1 MPDTPREQRNGPSGG
16 LRSTV
21 VTGSVAR
28 AAIRSLRSV
37 RFVLTR
43 ILEAIL
49 AVIIVFEEWGWRPLA
64 AALASLAR
72 LAPVARLEAGI
83 TALPPY
89 PALLVF
95 AGPSLLVLPLKLAS
109 LWLIAHGQIVLATL
123 LFVGAKIVGTALV
136 ARIFQLTQ
144 PALMRLAW
152 FAWTYETIM
161 PWKAALI
168 ARVRASW
175 AWRFG
180 RLVKERIKRR
190 ARQVWHA
197 LRPAVE
203 PWAARLRAMFART

>member
-1 MPDTPREQRNGPSGG
+1 MPDTPPDPDEPRRS

-21 VTGSVAR
+21 VTGPVAR
-28 AAIRSLRSV
+28 AAIRIV
-37 RFVLTR
+37 RATR
-43 ILEAIL
+43 FTLVRTLEALL
-49 AVIIVFEEWGWRPLA
+49 AIIIVFEEWGWRPLA

-72 LAPVARLEAGI
+72 LAPVAKLEAGI
-83 TALPPY
+83 AGLPPY

-95 AGPSLLVLPLKLAS
+95 AGPSVLLLPLKLAS
-109 LWLIAHGQIVLATL
+109 LWLIANGQIVFATL

-152 FAWTYETIM
+152 FAWTYETVM

-190 ARQVWHA
+190 ARAVWHA
-197 LRPAVE
+197 LRPSLE
-203 PWAARLRAMFART
+203 PWIARLRGLFGRA

>member
-1 MPDTPREQRNGPSGG
+1 MPDPRVPH
-16 LRSTV
+16 
-21 VTGSVAR
+21 
-28 AAIRSLRSV
+28 RSLRATVITGPVGRAALRALRAV
-37 RFVLTR
+37 RFTLIRT
-43 ILEAIL
+43 LEALL
-49 AVIIVFEEWGWRPLA
+49 AIIIVFEEWGWRPLA

-83 TALPPY
+83 AALPPY

-95 AGPSLLVLPLKLAS
+95 AGPSVLALPLKLAS
-109 LWLIAHGQIVLATL
+109 LWLIAHGQIVFATL

-152 FAWTYETIM
+152 FAWTYETVM

-190 ARQVWHA
+190 VREIWHA

-203 PWAARLRAMFART
+203 LWAARLRAMFKRS